1 MKNAINKQFE
11 MNQGAHAEN
20 NTETSFRNPE
30 RVAQAGGMPMMASA
44 PLNYGTTPP
53 LNQNGDDPDLLTR
66 AKNYVRNS
74 RLNVRTTRPDSDRT
88 TESRRIFGPTDQE
101 LADQKRIREKN
112 IKQREEI
119 ARIKAGRQ
127 RS

>member
-44 PLNYGTTPP
+44 PLNYGTTPALKHEP
-53 LNQNGDDPDLLTR
+53 GHGRQEG
-66 AKNYVRNS
+66 
-74 RLNVRTTRPDSDRT
+74 
-88 TESRRIFGPTDQE
+88 ESEEDYGNRVYQE
-101 LADQKRIREKN
+101 ALAREK
-112 IKQREEI
+112 KRKEAKKKRESGEYTPPKRDGDFSI
-119 ARIKAGRQ
+119 LGGLVTGNTKKYGGR
-127 RS
+127 